1 MADPVEQGGKS
12 IDNWLT
18 AARDLWAR
26 LVAWWRS

>member
-1 MADPVEQGGKS
+1 MADPTPQDNKGA
-12 IDNWLT
+12 DNWLT